1 MLRLRSFLFAA
12 WFIGALVALGLVCL
26 PLLLLPRNEALFA
39 VRLWSRT
46 IIFGLKLICGVRCE
60 VRGLEHV
67 PPGSL
72 LVAAKHQSTLDTIV
86 PFAALH
92 EPCFALKSELL
103 KLPFYGWFAARAGMI
118 PIDRGGHS
126 TALRALV
133 RRAKARMITP
143 AQLVIFPEGTRQPV
157 GAPPAYK
164 PGVAGL
170 YRELELPCVLMAT
183 NSGQVWL
190 GKGFKI
196 RPGLAVFE
204 ILPPIPPGLKRAVFM
219 AEIEKRIEEATDRLV
234 AENNQV

>member
-12 WFIGALVALGLVCL
+12 WFVGALVVLGLGCL
-26 PLLLLPRNEALFA
+26 PLLPFPRGAALFA

-46 IIFGLKLICGVRCE
+46 ILFGLRFICGVRCE

-67 PPGSL
+67 PPGSI
-72 LVAAKHQSTLDTIV
+72 LVAAKHQSTLDTIL
-86 PFAALH
+86 PFAALPD
-92 EPCFALKSELL
+92 PCFALKSELL

-133 RRAKARMITP
+133 RQAKVRMADP
-143 AQLVIFPEGTRQPV
+143 AQLVIFPEGTRQLV

-170 YRELELPCVLMAT
+170 YRELDLPCVPMAT
-183 NSGQVWL
+183 NSGQVWG
-190 GKGFKI
+190 GKGFRL

-204 ILPPIPPGLKRAVFM
+204 FLPPIAPGLKRAVFM
-219 AEIEKRIEEATDRLV
+219 AQIESRIEAAGARLLS
-234 AENNQV
+234 ENPQ